1 MSLLGRKRTTVRAKS
16 KTFLRVAVR
25 YGGGKRGKV
34 GKNEN
39 IIILVQ
45 GSRGASTTEVIQ
57 LMVKK

>member
-1 MSLLGRKRTTVRAKS
+1 VRAKS

-45 GSRGASTTEVIQ
+45 GSHGASTTEVIQ